1 MYGKI
6 AEHDEGEHDAVFGL
20 ALGRCADEL
29 DKGGAPQPGFLKA
42 RTGRN
47 WPVWWGA
54 GRSRRLPFSVGDA
67 VLQSLLFV
75 NVVPEEGSV
84 EREVPTEAST
94 GVADAQELHPL
105 APEFPLDCCTCRIE
119 EALFLLLA
127 SQMGG
132 TALGQDAAES
142 SEQQAPDRHGHRNDL
157 PWGLLGYHG
166 EKFILKA

>member
-94 GVADAQELHPL
+94 GVADAQGLHPL
-105 APEFPLDCCTCRIE
+105 APEFPLR
-119 EALFLLLA
+119 LLHLQNRGSSVSSSSLSDKWHYVRPRSCGIQRSAGSRLLRPSQRLA
-127 SQMGG
+127 MGR
-132 TALGQDAAES
+132 TRLS
-142 SEQQAPDRHGHRNDL
+142 RV
-157 PWGLLGYHG
+157 
-166 EKFILKA
+166 